1 MPDDGS
7 TSEDLGGPVKLRL
20 ALLATAV
27 AASALVASPATAIDP
42 PANDNLADAID
53 ISAAESPV
61 SADNTLATTEPGEP
75 AVNEDAAGIGHT
87 VWYSW
92 KAPSDGTFAFDTLGS
107 AAGDTVLTA
116 YYTAGQP
123 ASFDNFIL
131 LEYSDDLDN
140 GGGNKLSGIV
150 LNATSGTTYYL
161 QVATWGYNAA
171 ATGQT
176 TLNWSQVAGADLSV
190 DVVPNT
196 DPAQA
201 PLLFLIVVTNDGTT
215 SASTSVTVDTSSTPG
230 AGIDPWTVQTIG
242 SGESCPIGAR
252 PVHGQAVCTT
262 PVLAAN
268 EQAFFA
274 VYGGETVTGMYEV
287 PVTLSAD
294 GVTSNNTSTFHDSYQ
309 ATMPLQLTDYS
320 ATKAPGTQVTLHYRV
335 DRTDGW
341 ALRQSSFA
349 FKLPANARLEDDV
362 EAWMFDAQ
370 NPGTTY
376 PVACVSAGQQLVCP
390 FTGHGSLEVAALV
403 TPTSDAPMVTAYT
416 LAASYVSP
424 LSATDARVTATDFCD
439 NVPTSAGQTITGG
452 PGANILCGG
461 GGNDTFTGGRGN
473 DLIFGDAGNDTVSY
487 AGSAAPMFVSLAQQS
502 IDGWGSRSLD
512 WHYGD
517 GQDSFIG
524 VENATGSS
532 YADTLVGSSVVNKLN
547 GGAGNDKLTGG
558 AGKDVLNGGTGT
570 DTCKEST
577 DTKVSCEK

>member
-1 MPDDGS
+1 M
-7 TSEDLGGPVKLRL
+7 KLRA
-20 ALLATAV
+20 ALIAMACAASVLV
-27 AASALVASPATAIDP
+27 AAPPASAIDP
-42 PANDNLADAID
+42 PANDDLADAID

-61 SADNTLATTEPGEP
+61 SADNTLATTETGEP

-92 KAPSDGTFAFDTLGS
+92 KAPADGSYAFDTLGS
-107 AAGDTVLTA
+107 GAGDTVLTV

-123 ASFDNFIL
+123 VAFENFIL
-131 LEYSDDLDN
+131 LEQSDDLDN
-140 GGGNKLSGIV
+140 GGGNKLSGVV

-161 QVATWGYNAA
+161 QVATWGYSAA

-176 TLNWSQVAGADLSV
+176 TLNWSQVEGADLSV
-190 DVVPNT
+190 ILF
-196 DPAQA
+196 PAEPVEA
-201 PLLFLIVVTNDGTT
+201 PLLFTVVVTNEG
-215 SASTSVTVDTSSTPG
+215 SSPAPSTSVTIDTSTTPG
-230 AGIDPWTVQTIG
+230 AGIDPWRALESVTGGCPMST
-242 SGESCPIGAR
+242 GE
-252 PVHGQAVCTT
+252 VHGQVVCLT
-262 PVLAAN
+262 PPLGPN
-268 EQAFFA
+268 EQTYIS
-274 VYGGETVTGMYEV
+274 VYGGRTDTGVYVV
-287 PVTLSAD
+287 PVTIGTD
-294 GVTSNNTSTFHDSYQ
+294 GVAGNNTATFHDNYHP
-309 ATMPLQLTDYS
+309 TMPLQLTDYS
-320 ATKAPGTQVTLHYRV
+320 VTKAPGTQVTLHYRV

-341 ALRQSSFA
+341 AQRQSSFS
-349 FKLPANARLEDDV
+349 FKLPTNARLEEDV

-370 NPGTTY
+370 SPETTY
-376 PVACVSAGQQLVCP
+376 PVTCVPAGQQLVCP
-390 FTGHGSLEVAALV
+390 FTGRGSLEVTAQV
-403 TPTSDAPMVTAYT
+403 TPTSDAPMVTPYT

-424 LSATDARVTATDFCD
+424 LSATDARVTPADFCD

-473 DLIFGDAGNDTVSY
+473 DLIFGGAGSDTVSY

-517 GQDSFIG
+517 GQDSFTG
-524 VENATGSS
+524 VENATGSA
-532 YADTLVGSSVVNKLN
+532 YADTLVGSSVVNKLT
-547 GGAGNDKLTGG
+547 GGAGNDKLTGA